1 MRYMANG
8 MKVYHLPHLPI
19 LQGDVAFLSFFSS
32 LPLIREILIRE
43 HIDIVHGHQSTSV
56 LQHCVMLAAKSYGL
70 KTVFTEH
77 SLFGFNDMSGINLN
91 KLITWSFRD
100 LDAAICVSH
109 ACKDNFVLRAK
120 YDPSKTFTIPNAVD
134 SQKFTPDP
142 SIREREIQKTGN
154 PDQINIVFISRLQYR
169 KGVDLLIGIIPKIL
183 AQFENVHFII
193 GGDGTGMVHLQ
204 ELVEKHNLHGRVEL
218 LGGLPHDKVR
228 DVLCRGHIFL
238 NTSLTESFCIAIL
251 EAVCCGLLVV
261 TTDVGGIPEV
271 LPPHM
276 AYLAKPEERSILRQL
291 KTAVLSVKKI
301 PTDTFYNQVADIY
314 SWRQVAER
322 TEKVYDYVMEEPIPN
337 IMARIKSSFSWGPVV
352 GVFSLFFTIIEAI
365 ALCLTEKFLPESNID
380 IARNFDS
387 QTYKKQ
393 PTSYG
398 NHEVY
403 VNTLD
408 PRHIH

>member
-1 MRYMANG
+1 M
-8 MKVYHLPHLPI
+8 
-19 LQGDVAFLSFFSS
+19 
-32 LPLIREILIRE
+32 
-43 HIDIVHGHQSTSV
+43 
-56 LQHCVMLAAKSYGL
+56 
-70 KTVFTEH
+70 
-77 SLFGFNDMSGINLN
+77 
-91 KLITWSFRD
+91 
-100 LDAAICVSH
+100 
-109 ACKDNFVLRAK
+109 RAK

-142 SIREREIQKTGN
+142 SIREREIAKSGN

-193 GGDGTGMVHLQ
+193 GGDGTGMLHLQ

-276 AYLAKPEERSILRQL
+276 AYLAKPEERSILR
-291 KTAVLSVKKI
+291 
-301 PTDTFYNQVADIY
+301 
-314 SWRQVAER
+314 
-322 TEKVYDYVMEEPIPN
+322 
-337 IMARIKSSFSWGPVV
+337 
-352 GVFSLFFTIIEAI
+352 
-365 ALCLTEKFLPESNID
+365 
-380 IARNFDS
+380 
-387 QTYKKQ
+387 
-393 PTSYG
+393 
-398 NHEVY
+398 
-403 VNTLD
+403 
-408 PRHIH
+408 